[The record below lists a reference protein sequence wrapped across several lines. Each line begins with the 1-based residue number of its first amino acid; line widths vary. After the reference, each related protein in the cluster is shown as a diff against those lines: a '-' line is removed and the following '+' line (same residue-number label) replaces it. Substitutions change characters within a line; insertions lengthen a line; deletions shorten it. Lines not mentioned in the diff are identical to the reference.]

1 MDWTGWEHRTSPT
14 EKRSVSV
21 SCITTRPTSIIL
33 IMAGRVQADA
43 LRSGDFWGRALLATL
58 QGRRA
63 GMAAALLIGVF
74 ACVSAAGCRECE
86 GPLSQEDGGES
97 IAAQV
102 AAVRAGRSTRI
113 AAAAPLTVA
122 EWASLEGV
130 PGLRELVLD
139 RGRAD
144 DAAATIIATN
154 PGLER
159 LVLRDSPLTDVG
171 MGRLGSCRALRDLNV
186 PQAACTAAGV
196 RNLAGLEGLRSLR
209 LGGPL
214 LGGPEVCE
222 AVVGLPHLRS
232 LHLIDV
238 PIGDSGLAVLQRL
251 PGLWNLYLDGAG
263 VSDDAWIEYF
273 RACPNV
279 HVHIDQAH
287 HDRDPRRHD

>member
-1 MDWTGWEHRTSPT
+1 M
-14 EKRSVSV
+14 
-21 SCITTRPTSIIL
+21 
-33 IMAGRVQADA
+33 Q
-43 LRSGDFWGRALLATL
+43 
-58 QGRRA
+58 
-63 GMAAALLIGVF
+63 
-74 ACVSAAGCRECE
+74 
-86 GPLSQEDGGES
+86 
-97 IAAQV
+97 
-102 AAVRAGRSTRI
+102 
-113 AAAAPLTVA
+113 
-122 EWASLEGV
+122 
-130 PGLRELVLD
+130 
-139 RGRAD
+139 
-144 DAAATIIATN
+144 N
-154 PGLER
+154 PRGLEEATTPGGR
-159 LVLRDSPLTDVG
+159 PDSLRPPPHTDD
-171 MGRLGSCRALRDLNV
+171 RES
-186 PQAACTAAGV
+186 AGV

-238 PIGDSGLAVLQRL
+238 PIGDGGLAVLQRL